1 MNRGGRVQTET
12 HDIAV
17 EAAKGAPAV
26 AGAVASVLTLNE
38 WVAVATGI
46 YILIQCL
53 YLLRKWWR
61 DEKDW
66 AHRDE
71 EHSIH
76 DGQRHG

>member
-1 MNRGGRVQTET
+1 MRTET

-17 EAAKGAPAV
+17 EAARGAPAI
-26 AGAVASVLTLNE
+26 AGAVASSLTLNE
-38 WVAVATGI
+38 WVAVAIGV

-66 AHRDE
+66 AHKDE
-71 EHSIH
+71 HP
-76 DGQRHG
+76 DGAKGSPHA